1 LLDDYDGTNEA
12 LIPIASFLLQPAT
25 SLSFHMYFH
34 TIFIRPA
41 PMYVLAEF
49 LSTNFFAHQFWL
61 SPHRDILWA
70 LLRFQDPSA
79 SSFTVIGLH
88 ITTNRSSNHFMSRLR
103 HGTLH
108 QSLRAVRNQFIMN
121 PKATSQEQ
129 SSFVPISF
137 DLSSSASPIEFVA
150 AHPDKMWPYPTSTLT
165 LNE

>member
-1 LLDDYDGTNEA
+1 MDDYDGTNEA

-88 ITTNRSSNHFMSRLR
+88 INHQPLLESLYEQAPTRHPAPVFACCPKSVYHESQGNFTGAVLLRPYIFRLKLIR
-103 HGTLH
+103 ITH
-108 QSLRAVRNQFIMN
+108 
-121 PKATSQEQ
+121 
-129 SSFVPISF
+129 
-137 DLSSSASPIEFVA
+137 
-150 AHPDKMWPYPTSTLT
+150 
-165 LNE
+165 